1 MKEKQLYKLLTN
13 SSITI
18 TCLFVL
24 LTVTEISGSE
34 QRKISSTRSSLL
46 VTIDTPRLSDTIKRK
61 ASLARIINLLPRDRT
76 INGRVSF
83 LDETFKDWITRTGE
97 LPPDFDKM
105 PSIPFLPDP
114 LIQDEGRENI
124 PITSLA
130 QWKEKRL
137 WMKEQLEYYVTGK
150 YPSRPENL
158 QVKILSEKKDG
169 QTILRMVEL
178 SFGPERQAKLTIELM
193 IPPGKGPFPVF
204 MTQWNHRGW
213 AQIAVRRGYV
223 ACVYAAGDAK
233 DDTEKYSEIWSPD
246 YDFTRLMRR
255 AFGTFRA
262 IDYLHTL
269 SFIDKEKIGL
279 TGHSRNGKLALMAA
293 AFDERIK
300 AVIPSSGGTGAEVPW
315 RYTAQQYDVED
326 IALLST
332 GQPSWL
338 HPRLRFFIG
347 RENKLPIDQNHF
359 MALIAPR
366 GLMLSTAITEGAGN
380 PWGIEQAYG
389 SAQKVYKFLNAQD
402 NLAIRFR
409 NGEHGTGARDI
420 EDYIDFFDYVFKRT
434 DQKPE
439 NKLLYKY
446 TFDSWRER
454 NKEKINPLS
463 YPSKG
468 VQDLETDTSG
478 KALSAQ
484 SWNKKKA
491 AIQTQLQ
498 WVLGDEPAGVTNRG
512 PERLENGGAG
522 EDYFGTVLKRPNV
535 TPRMGRM
542 AITPYKEFGDYL
554 YAYLYYPK
562 DAAGNMKKGKL
573 PVLIYQHEYDYSKGF
588 SSYHN
593 LQSFFEGMVDL
604 GYAVFSYDM
613 IGFGNRIDEGT
624 RFYERYP
631 HWSKMGKMVVDLK
644 GAVDALTYLN
654 FVDSTKIFVAGYS
667 LGATVSLYTAALDER
682 IAGVVSVSGFT
693 PMRLDTPDK
702 GTEGIKA
709 FSHLHGLI
717 PRLGFFAGNED
728 RIPYDFHEILACI
741 APRPLLVIAPALDKT
756 ATLEDV
762 RSSVAEAGKI
772 YKLMG
777 APNKISIASPD
788 DFNRFTN
795 EMQERIYEWAD
806 KFIAPFPKK

>member
-1 MKEKQLYKLLTN
+1 MKSQLYKFLKCCF
-13 SSITI
+13 ITI
-18 TCLFVL
+18 IYLFVL
-24 LTVTEISGSE
+24 TATKTLAAEHRKTPSVRSG
-34 QRKISSTRSSLL
+34 LL
-46 VTIDTPRLSDTIKRK
+46 VAVDSLILSDTVKRK
-61 ASLARIINLLPRDRT
+61 ANLTKILNLLPPDQT
-76 INGRVSF
+76 NNGRVSF
-83 LDETFKDWITRTGE
+83 LDETFKDWVKRTGE

-114 LIQDEGRENI
+114 LVQDEGGKNI
-124 PITSLA
+124 PITSMA
-130 QWKEKRL
+130 QWKDKRL
-137 WMKEQLEYYVTGK
+137 WMKKQLEYYITGT
-150 YPSRPENL
+150 YPSQIGNL
-158 QVKILSEKKDG
+158 QAKILSEKKDG
-169 QTILRMVEL
+169 QIILRMVEL
-178 SFGPERQAKLTIELM
+178 TFGPERKAKLTIELM
-193 IPPGKGPFPVF
+193 IPPGKGVFPVF
-204 MTQWNHRGW
+204 LTQWNHRGW

-223 ACVYAAGDAK
+223 ACVYAASDAQ

-262 IDYLHTL
+262 VDYLYTL
-269 SFIDKEKIGL
+269 SFIDKDKIGL

-300 AVIPSSGGTGAEVPW
+300 AVIPSSGGSGAEVPW
-315 RYTAQQYDVED
+315 RYNGQQYDVED
-326 IALLST
+326 IALLSAA
-332 GQPSWL
+332 QPSWL

-347 RENKLPIDQNHF
+347 REQKLPVDQNLF
-359 MALIAPR
+359 MALVAPR

-409 NGEHGTGARDI
+409 NGEHGTSARDI

-439 NKLLYKY
+439 NRLLYKY
-446 TFDSWRER
+446 TFDSWRDQS
-454 NKEKINPLS
+454 KEKIDPLS

-468 VQDLETDTSG
+468 VQDMETDASG
-478 KALSAQ
+478 KAMSAQ
-484 SWNKKKA
+484 SWNNKKA
-491 AIQTQLQ
+491 AIQTQLR
-498 WVLGDEPAGVTNRG
+498 WVLGDEPPGVTNRG
-512 PERLENGGAG
+512 PERFENGGAG

-535 TPRMGRM
+535 TSRMGRM

-554 YAYLYYPK
+554 YGYLYYPK

-593 LQSFFEGMVDL
+593 VQSFFEGMADL
-604 GYAVFSYDM
+604 GYAVFAYDM
-613 IGFGNRIDEGT
+613 MGFGNRIDEGT

-631 HWSKMGKMVVDLK
+631 HWSKMGKMVADLK

-667 LGATVSLYTAALDER
+667 LGATVSLYAAALDER

-693 PMRLDTPDK
+693 PMRSDTPDK

-762 RSSVAEAGKI
+762 RSSVSQAGKI

-777 APNKISIASPD
+777 APNNISIASPD
-788 DFNRFTN
+788 DYNRFTN
-795 EMQERIYEWAD
+795 EMQERIYEWA
-806 KFIAPFPKK
+806 KFKTVPSAKTR